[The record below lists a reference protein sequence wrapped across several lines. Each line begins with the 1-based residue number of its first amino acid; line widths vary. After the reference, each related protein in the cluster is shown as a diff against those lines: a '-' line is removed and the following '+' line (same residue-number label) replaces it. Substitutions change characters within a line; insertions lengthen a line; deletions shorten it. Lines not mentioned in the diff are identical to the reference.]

1 MIERNKTN
9 VALDGLFEQFL
20 NLISEARRVPLV
32 DKIMVDEND
41 LLNIIDDLKEAIPRE
56 IKSAN
61 QVLEEQKNIVNKAYA
76 DADRIV
82 QQAKDEAERIVSVAQ
97 AEADAKVQQEEI
109 VKQANAAAED
119 IKANAL
125 RYQEETKLVADEYAL
140 QVKQSSL
147 KYADDMLEFLS
158 GNLTSALGG
167 LKENIQSVKE
177 EMNNIQH
184 PQAPA
189 EAPEPEAAVRSIRII
204 GRLARSENPCRE
216 CWPAVPHPECMMPPR
231 KNILRACR
239 RFCHILMTSGATART
254 RLQSTGIRHWPH

>member
-9 VALDGLFEQFL
+9 VALDGLFDEFL
-20 NLISEARRVPLV
+20 DLVSNARRVPLM
-32 DKIMVDEND
+32 DKIMLDEND

-61 QVLEEQKNIVNKAYA
+61 QVLEEQKNIVDKAYA
-76 DADRIV
+76 DADHIV
-82 QQAKDEAERIVSVAQ
+82 QQAKEEAERIVSVAQ

-109 VKQANAAAED
+109 VKQANAVAED

-125 RYQEETKLVADEYAL
+125 RYQEETKLAADEYAL

-184 PQAPA
+184 PQAPS
-189 EAPEPEAAVRSIRII
+189 ETPEPEAA
-204 GRLARSENPCRE
+204 EE
-216 CWPAVPHPECMMPPR
+216 E
-231 KNILRACR
+231 
-239 RFCHILMTSGATART
+239 
-254 RLQSTGIRHWPH
+254 

>member
-97 AEADAKVQQEEI
+97 AELMPRYSRRRLLSRPMLRQKI
-109 VKQANAAAED
+109 SKQMRCA
-119 IKANAL
+119 IRRKPRL
-125 RYQEETKLVADEYAL
+125 LPMI
-140 QVKQSSL
+140 
-147 KYADDMLEFLS
+147 ML
-158 GNLTSALGG
+158 
-167 LKENIQSVKE
+167 
-177 EMNNIQH
+177 
-184 PQAPA
+184 
-189 EAPEPEAAVRSIRII
+189 
-204 GRLARSENPCRE
+204 CR
-216 CWPAVPHPECMMPPR
+216 
-231 KNILRACR
+231 
-239 RFCHILMTSGATART
+239 
-254 RLQSTGIRHWPH
+254 

>member
-9 VALDGLFEQFL
+9 VALDGLFDEFL
-20 NLISEARRVPLV
+20 DLVSNARRVPLM
-32 DKIMVDEND
+32 DKIMLDEND

-61 QVLEEQKNIVNKAYA
+61 QVLEEQKNIVDKAYA

-82 QQAKDEAERIVSVAQ
+82 QQAKEEAERIVSVAQ

-109 VKQANAAAED
+109 VKQANAVAED
-119 IKANAL
+119 VKANAL

-189 EAPEPEAAVRSIRII
+189 EAPEPEAA
-204 GRLARSENPCRE
+204 EE
-216 CWPAVPHPECMMPPR
+216 E
-231 KNILRACR
+231 
-239 RFCHILMTSGATART
+239 
-254 RLQSTGIRHWPH
+254 

>member
-1 MIERNKTN
+1 MIERSNTN
-9 VALDGLFEQFL
+9 VALEKLFEEVY
-20 NLISEARRVPLV
+20 NMMAEAKRVPFTER
-32 DKIMVDEND
+32 IMLDESD
-41 LLNIIDDLKEAIPRE
+41 LANALDDLKDAIPRE

-61 QVLEEQKNIVNKAYA
+61 QVLEEQKNIVDKAYA

-82 QQAKDEAERIVSVAQ
+82 QQAKEEAERIVSVAQ

-109 VKQANAAAED
+109 VKQANAVAED

-125 RYQEETKLVADEYAL
+125 RYQEETKLAADEYAL

-189 EAPEPEAAVRSIRII
+189 EAPEPEAV
-204 GRLARSENPCRE
+204 EE
-216 CWPAVPHPECMMPPR
+216 E
-231 KNILRACR
+231 
-239 RFCHILMTSGATART
+239 
-254 RLQSTGIRHWPH
+254 

>member
-109 VKQANAAAED
+109 VKQAKKEASAPKKMKNMPEEVKAQLSEKMRADLQKELNRTGIPVEQGFTKKEIGRACGIKVKAASA
-119 IKANAL
+119 AL
-125 RYQEETKLVADEYAL
+125 
-140 QVKQSSL
+140 
-147 KYADDMLEFLS
+147 
-158 GNLTSALGG
+158 LTS
-167 LKENIQSVKE
+167 
-177 EMNNIQH
+177 
-184 PQAPA
+184 
-189 EAPEPEAAVRSIRII
+189 R
-204 GRLARSENPCRE
+204 
-216 CWPAVPHPECMMPPR
+216 
-231 KNILRACR
+231 
-239 RFCHILMTSGATART
+239 
-254 RLQSTGIRHWPH
+254 

>member
-9 VALDGLFEQFL
+9 VALDGLFDEFL
-20 NLISEARRVPLV
+20 DLVSNARRFPLM
-32 DKIMVDEND
+32 DKIMLDEND

-61 QVLEEQKNIVNKAYA
+61 QVLEEQKNIVDKAYA

-82 QQAKDEAERIVSVAQ
+82 QQAKEEAERIVSVAQ

-109 VKQANAAAED
+109 VKQANAVAED
-119 IKANAL
+119 VKANAL
-125 RYQEETKLVADEYAL
+125 RYQEETKLAADEYAL

-189 EAPEPEAAVRSIRII
+189 EAPEPEAA
-204 GRLARSENPCRE
+204 EE
-216 CWPAVPHPECMMPPR
+216 E
-231 KNILRACR
+231 
-239 RFCHILMTSGATART
+239 
-254 RLQSTGIRHWPH
+254 

>member
-9 VALDGLFEQFL
+9 VALDGLFDEFL
-20 NLISEARRVPLV
+20 DLVSNARRFPLM
-32 DKIMVDEND
+32 DKIMLDEND

-61 QVLEEQKNIVNKAYA
+61 QVLEEQKNIVDKAYA

-82 QQAKDEAERIVSVAQ
+82 QQAKEEAERIVSVAQ

-109 VKQANAAAED
+109 VKQANAVAED

-125 RYQEETKLVADEYAL
+125 RYQEETKLAADEYAL

-158 GNLTSALGG
+158 GNLSSALGG

-189 EAPEPEAAVRSIRII
+189 EAPEPEVA
-204 GRLARSENPCRE
+204 EE
-216 CWPAVPHPECMMPPR
+216 E
-231 KNILRACR
+231 
-239 RFCHILMTSGATART
+239 
-254 RLQSTGIRHWPH
+254 

>member
-41 LLNIIDDLKEAIPRE
+41 LLNIIDDLKE
-56 IKSAN
+56 
-61 QVLEEQKNIVNKAYA
+61 QKNIVNKAYA

-82 QQAKDEAERIVSVAQ
+82 QQAKDEAERIVSVAK

-125 RYQEETKLVADEYAL
+125 RYQEETKTAADDYAL
-140 QVKQSSL
+140 QVKQDSL
-147 KYADDMLEFLS
+147 QYAEDMLAYLS
-158 GNLTSALGG
+158 GNLSSALKG
-167 LKENIQSVKE
+167 LEENKVNVENEMKNLKLPAVAE
-177 EMNNIQH
+177 E
-184 PQAPA
+184 APVQ
-189 EAPEPEAAVRSIRII
+189 EAPEE
-204 GRLARSENPCRE
+204 E
-216 CWPAVPHPECMMPPR
+216 
-231 KNILRACR
+231 
-239 RFCHILMTSGATART
+239 
-254 RLQSTGIRHWPH
+254 

>member
-9 VALDGLFEQFL
+9 VALDGLFDEFL
-20 NLISEARRVPLV
+20 DLVSNARRVPLM
-32 DKIMVDEND
+32 DKIMLDEND

-61 QVLEEQKNIVNKAYA
+61 QVLEEQKNIVDKAYA

-82 QQAKDEAERIVSVAQ
+82 QQAKEEAERIVSVAQ

-109 VKQANAAAED
+109 VKQANAVAED

-125 RYQEETKLVADEYAL
+125 RYQEETKLAADEYAL

-167 LKENIQSVKE
+167 LKENIQSVKK

-189 EAPEPEAAVRSIRII
+189 EAPEPEAA
-204 GRLARSENPCRE
+204 EE
-216 CWPAVPHPECMMPPR
+216 E
-231 KNILRACR
+231 
-239 RFCHILMTSGATART
+239 
-254 RLQSTGIRHWPH
+254 

>member
-9 VALDGLFEQFL
+9 VALDGLFDEFL
-20 NLISEARRVPLV
+20 DLVSNARRVPLM
-32 DKIMVDEND
+32 DKIILDEND

-61 QVLEEQKNIVNKAYA
+61 QVLEEQKNIVDKAYA

-82 QQAKDEAERIVSVAQ
+82 QQAKEEAERIVSVAQ

-109 VKQANAAAED
+109 VKQANAVAED

-125 RYQEETKLVADEYAL
+125 RYQEETKLAADEYAL

-189 EAPEPEAAVRSIRII
+189 EVPEPEAA
-204 GRLARSENPCRE
+204 EE
-216 CWPAVPHPECMMPPR
+216 E
-231 KNILRACR
+231 
-239 RFCHILMTSGATART
+239 
-254 RLQSTGIRHWPH
+254 

>member
-97 AEADAKVQQEEI
+97 AEADAKYSRR
-109 VKQANAAAED
+109 KLLSRPM
-119 IKANAL
+119 L
-125 RYQEETKLVADEYAL
+125 RQKISKPMRCAIRRKPRLL
-140 QVKQSSL
+140 PMI
-147 KYADDMLEFLS
+147 ML
-158 GNLTSALGG
+158 
-167 LKENIQSVKE
+167 
-177 EMNNIQH
+177 
-184 PQAPA
+184 
-189 EAPEPEAAVRSIRII
+189 
-204 GRLARSENPCRE
+204 CR
-216 CWPAVPHPECMMPPR
+216 
-231 KNILRACR
+231 
-239 RFCHILMTSGATART
+239 
-254 RLQSTGIRHWPH
+254 

>member
-82 QQAKDEAERIVSVAQ
+82 QQAKDEAERIVSVAK
-97 AEADAKVQQEEI
+97 AELMQGTAG
-109 VKQANAAAED
+109 
-119 IKANAL
+119 
-125 RYQEETKLVADEYAL
+125 
-140 QVKQSSL
+140 
-147 KYADDMLEFLS
+147 
-158 GNLTSALGG
+158 GN
-167 LKENIQSVKE
+167 
-177 EMNNIQH
+177 
-184 PQAPA
+184 
-189 EAPEPEAAVRSIRII
+189 
-204 GRLARSENPCRE
+204 C
-216 CWPAVPHPECMMPPR
+216 
-231 KNILRACR
+231 
-239 RFCHILMTSGATART
+239 
-254 RLQSTGIRHWPH
+254 

>member
-1 MIERNKTN
+1 MLERNKTN
-9 VALDGLFEQFL
+9 VALDGLFDEFL
-20 NLISEARRVPLV
+20 DLVSNARRVPLM
-32 DKIMVDEND
+32 DKIMLDEND

-61 QVLEEQKNIVNKAYA
+61 QVLEEQKNIVDKAYA

-82 QQAKDEAERIVSVAQ
+82 QQAKEEAERIVSVAQ

-109 VKQANAAAED
+109 VKQANAVAED

-125 RYQEETKLVADEYAL
+125 RYQEETKLAADEYAL

-184 PQAPA
+184 PQVPA
-189 EAPEPEAAVRSIRII
+189 ETPEPEAA
-204 GRLARSENPCRE
+204 EE
-216 CWPAVPHPECMMPPR
+216 E
-231 KNILRACR
+231 
-239 RFCHILMTSGATART
+239 
-254 RLQSTGIRHWPH
+254 